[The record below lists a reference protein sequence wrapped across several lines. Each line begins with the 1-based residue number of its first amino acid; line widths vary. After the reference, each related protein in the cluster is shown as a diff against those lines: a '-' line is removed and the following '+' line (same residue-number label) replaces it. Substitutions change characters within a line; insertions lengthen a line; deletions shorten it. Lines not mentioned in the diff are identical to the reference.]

1 MKKNLVLVGMM
12 ASGKTTIGK
21 LVAKVKDLEFVD
33 TDKGIEKKNS
43 MTIYEIFRKKG
54 EKFFREE
61 EKKEVLKNLEKKNC
75 IIAVGGGSFVNK
87 SIREYIL
94 KNAISFWLDVDIKTL
109 NKRIKWNKKRPLL
122 NKINNMKKLNNLYT
136 ERKKIYK
143 LADHKIECDQ
153 LTKEN
158 IVKKIISLYEKY

>member
-21 LVAKVKDLEFVD
+21 LVAKIKDLEFVD
-33 TDKGIEKKNS
+33 TDKNIEKKNS
-43 MTIYEIFRKKG
+43 MKIYEIFKKKG

-61 EKKEVLKNLEKKNC
+61 EEKEVLKNLEKKNC
-75 IIAVGGGSFVNK
+75 IIAIGGGSFMNK
-87 SIREYIL
+87 SIRESIL
-94 KNAISFWLDVDIKTL
+94 KNAISIWLDVDIKTL
-109 NKRIKWNKKRPLL
+109 NKRVKWNKKRPLL
-122 NKINNMKKLNNLYT
+122 NKKNSMKKLDNLYA

-143 LADHKIECDQ
+143 LANHRIACEQ
-153 LTKEN
+153 LSKEN

>member
-21 LVAKVKDLEFVD
+21 LVAKIKDLEFVD
-33 TDKGIEKKNS
+33 TDKSIEKKNS
-43 MTIYEIFRKKG
+43 MTIYEIFKKKG

-87 SIREYIL
+87 SIRENIL

-109 NKRIKWNKKRPLL
+109 NKRVKWNKNRPLL
-122 NKINNMKKLNNLYT
+122 NKKNNMKKLNNLYA
-136 ERKKIYK
+136 ERKKIYE
-143 LADHKIECDQ
+143 LADHKIECEQ

-158 IVKKIISLYEKY
+158 IVKKIILLYEKY

>member
-1 MKKNLVLVGMM
+1 M

-21 LVAKVKDLEFVD
+21 LVAKIKDLEFVD
-33 TDKGIEKKNS
+33 TDKSIEKKNS
-43 MTIYEIFRKKG
+43 MTIYEIFKKKG

-87 SIREYIL
+87 SIRENIL

-109 NKRIKWNKKRPLL
+109 NKRVKWNKNRPLL
-122 NKINNMKKLNNLYT
+122 NKKNNMKKLNNLYA
-136 ERKKIYK
+136 ERKKIYE
-143 LADHKIECDQ
+143 LADHKIECEQ

-158 IVKKIISLYEKY
+158 IVKKIILLYEKY

>member
-1 MKKNLVLVGMM
+1 VKKNLVLVGMM

-21 LVAKVKDLEFVD
+21 LVAKIKDLEFVD
-33 TDKGIEKKNS
+33 TDKSIEKKNS
-43 MTIYEIFRKKG
+43 MTIYEIFKKKG

-87 SIREYIL
+87 SIRENIL

-109 NKRIKWNKKRPLL
+109 NKRLKWNKNRPLL
-122 NKINNMKKLNNLYT
+122 NKKNNMKKLNNLYA
-136 ERKKIYK
+136 ERKKIYE
-143 LADHKIECDQ
+143 LADHKIECEQ

-158 IVKKIISLYEKY
+158 IVKKIILLYEKY

>member
-1 MKKNLVLVGMM
+1 MLKKNLVLLGMM
-12 ASGKTTIGK
+12 AVGKTTLGRI
-21 LVAKVKDLEFVD
+21 VAKRQGVEFAD
-33 TDKGIEKKNS
+33 IDENIEKKNS
-43 MTIYEIFRKKG
+43 
-54 EKFFREE
+54 
-61 EKKEVLKNLEKKNC
+61 

-94 KNAISFWLDVDIKTL
+94 KNAISFWLDIDIKTL
-109 NKRIKWNKKRPLL
+109 NKRVKWNKKRPLL
-122 NKINNMKKLNNLYT
+122 SKINNIKKLNNLYT

-143 LADHKIECDQ
+143 LADHRIECDQ

>member
-1 MKKNLVLVGMM
+1 VKKNLVLVGMM

-21 LVAKVKDLEFVD
+21 LVAKIKDLEFVD
-33 TDKGIEKKNS
+33 TDKSIEKKNS
-43 MTIYEIFRKKG
+43 MTIYEIFKKKG

-87 SIREYIL
+87 SIRENIL

-109 NKRIKWNKKRPLL
+109 NKRVKWNKNRPLL
-122 NKINNMKKLNNLYT
+122 NKKNNMKKLNNLYA
-136 ERKKIYK
+136 ERKKIYE
-143 LADHKIECDQ
+143 LADHKIECEQ

-158 IVKKIISLYEKY
+158 IVKKIILLYEKY

>member
-1 MKKNLVLVGMM
+1 
-12 ASGKTTIGK
+12 
-21 LVAKVKDLEFVD
+21 
-33 TDKGIEKKNS
+33 
-43 MTIYEIFRKKG
+43 MTIYEIFKKKG

-61 EKKEVLKNLEKKNC
+61 EKKEVLRNLEKKNC

-87 SIREYIL
+87 SIRENIL
-94 KNAISFWLDVDIKTL
+94 KNAISIWLDVDIKIL
-109 NKRIKWNKKRPLL
+109 NKRVKWNKKRPLL
-122 NKINNMKKLNNLYT
+122 TKKNNMKKLNDLYT

-143 LADHKIECDQ
+143 LADHRVDCEQ